1 MQLKMVTNTFGL
13 IVLLLIIKAFSKD
26 AGKKDASVYN
36 VVRLKESMKID
47 GNWDKPQWQK
57 AKAIDLKNH
66 MGDLPKFKPTVQAK
80 MMYDDANVY
89 VIFRVQDH
97 YVRCVANEINGRV
110 WEDSC
115 VEFFFSP
122 DTNLPE
128 QYFNLEIN
136 CGGTPLMHYHAVP
149 KKENADLE
157 VEDIKKIEIA
167 HSMPQL
173 VDPEITEPTTW
184 TLEYRIPLAVLKKVS
199 HVTSPRH
206 GVIWRAN
213 FYKCADKSSNPHWI
227 TWSPVVN
234 EKPNFHLPRYFG
246 TLEFQ

>member
-1 MQLKMVTNTFGL
+1 MKMMANTFGL
-13 IVLLLIIKAFSKD
+13 VVFLLIVTAFSKNAD
-26 AGKKDASVYN
+26 KKGASVYN
-36 VVRLKESMKID
+36 VVRLLVPMKVD

-57 AKAIDLKNH
+57 TGAVDLMNY
-66 MGDLPKFKPTVQAK
+66 MGELPKFKPTVQAK

-89 VIFRVQDH
+89 VIFKVNDR

-122 DTNLPE
+122 DTNLPD

-136 CGGTPLMHYHAVP
+136 CGGTPLMNYHITP
-149 KKENADLE
+149 RKGNADLQPD
-157 VEDIKKIEIA
+157 DIKKVEIA
-167 HSMPQL
+167 HSMPL
-173 VDPEITEPTTW
+173 RVDPEITEPVTW
-184 TLEYRIPLAVLKKVS
+184 TVEYRIPLAVLEKVS
-199 HVTSPRH
+199 NVTRPKQ
-206 GVIWRAN
+206 GVTWRAN

-234 EKPNFHLPRYFG
+234 DKPNFHLPKYFG

>member
-1 MQLKMVTNTFGL
+1 MKRTIKTFGMIL
-13 IVLLLIIKAFSKD
+13 PLLILHAFSKD
-26 AGKKDASVYN
+26 EGKGGESVYQ
-36 VVRLKESMKID
+36 VVRLKGPMKID

-57 AKAIDLKNH
+57 TSAIDLKNY
-66 MGDLPKFKPTVQAK
+66 MGAMPKFKPAVQAK

-89 VIFRVQDH
+89 VIFRAEDR
-97 YVRCVANEINGRV
+97 YVRCIANQINGRV

-122 DTNLPE
+122 DTKLPE
-128 QYFNLEIN
+128 RYFNLETN
-136 CGGTPLMHYHAVP
+136 CGGTALMHYHVNP
-149 KKENADLE
+149 KKENPDLE

-167 HSMPQL
+167 HSMPQQ

-184 TLEYRIPLAVLKKVS
+184 TLEYRIPLAVLEKVS
-199 HVTSPRH
+199 AVTRPGH

-227 TWSPVVN
+227 TWSPVEN
-234 EKPNFHLPRYFG
+234 DKPNFHLPRYFG
-246 TLEFQ
+246 VLEFE